1 MKRLKKEG
9 WGGRTISDNQRLP
22 TAKMVH
28 AFCSSTANELQRY
41 CKLVCSG
48 TATALQRNCNSFAVT
63 LQKVCRTLQ

>member
-41 CKLVCSG
+41 CNRFAVVLQLLCSA
-48 TATALQRNCNSFAVT
+48 TVTALQ
-63 LQKVCRTLQ
+63 

>member
-9 WGGRTISDNQRLP
+9 WGGKTISDNQRLP

-41 CKLVCSG
+41 CKRFAELCSEK
-48 TATALQRNCNSFAVT
+48 LLMN
-63 LQKVCRTLQ
+63 RTVMRHCYQDFLR

>member
-28 AFCSSTANELQRY
+28 AFCSN
-41 CKLVCSG
+41 
-48 TATALQRNCNSFAVT
+48 TATALQRDCNSFAVT